1 MATCKPDFPKE
12 EAGTSDRRPDGVE
25 GRMKRNRGNA
35 RRALARARWRSLRQ
49 HTAGSIPQGANLR
62 FVIQQ
67 FIVVLFN
74 ASFSFTN
81 LIFSNECGLVAKELK
96 KKKCDHIRRGLCLV

>member
-35 RRALARARWRSLRQ
+35 RRALARARWRSQ
-49 HTAGSIPQGANLR
+49 HTAGSIPQGADLH

-67 FIVVLFN
+67 IIVVFFN

-81 LIFSNECGLVAKELK
+81 LIFSTSVVLLQKNLR
-96 KKKCDHIRRGLCLV
+96 RRGVITSIEDCVLFDS